1 MVERWNGMPQ
11 VLPPVWLLAM
21 NAGKKLFIQAL
32 SSALLAMS
40 SNGTIASSSIRV
52 YMSVESSTE
61 VTGGVPLLFAVS
73 ALTIDS
79 W

>member
-1 MVERWNGMPQ
+1 MPQ
-11 VLPPVWLLAM
+11 VLPPVWLFSM
-21 NAGKKLFIQAL
+21 NPGKKLFSHAWSASVLII
-32 SSALLAMS
+32 SSH
-40 SNGTIASSSIRV
+40 GTIASSSISV

-61 VTGGVPLLFAVS
+61 TTGGSPALFAVS